1 MIHHSL
7 SVTSLIYQALH
18 PLFLWNCSRN
28 AFKVKP
34 ESLSPWVGRDT
45 EFKYAW
51 LMVIM
56 SPPSVDGYRSDIHI
70 TKEDTG
76 YDPHF
81 PARSLMGPKVS
92 SRFVKSL
99 QTLFVSDLLSLLV
112 SFCYLRWERSF
123 CQMSEQHGHQPS
135 LSSASSYFDTLKH
148 LPSVKRGRGRHR
160 ENNSERASFQP
171 LLAAW
176 SRAHRLSLKP
186 IKGQRSPLPF
196 KAQEDTP

>member
-34 ESLSPWVGRDT
+34 ESLSPRAGRDT

-51 LMVIM
+51 LMVIT
-56 SPPSVDGYRSDIHI
+56 SPPSVDGYRSDIRI

-81 PARSLMGPKVS
+81 PARVQRLVP
-92 SRFVKSL
+92 RLVKSL
-99 QTLFVSDLLSLLV
+99 QTLFVSDLLSLLL
-112 SFCYLRWERSF
+112 SFCYLWRERSF

-135 LSSASSYFDTLKH
+135 LSSASSYFDTPKH

-160 ENNSERASFQP
+160 ENNGQRASFQP
-171 LLAAW
+171 LLACW
-176 SRAHRLSLKP
+176 SRADRLSLKA

-196 KAQEDTP
+196 EAQGDTP